1 VAYRN
6 GGGRTLDIDR
16 GETRSHESPL
26 VRSLAWRKVGN
37 CWQLFAGKRRFGK
50 VIPDSKHPGM
60 WRAPL
65 SGGRLSDMAN
75 LSWARN
81 AVMEAAIR
89 EIEWEAR
96 QAANTPSNS
105 QQSAAVFR
113 GASSP
118 IDLNGSGHPD
128 SHPPNRGFP
137 PGRLLGGNRFKT
149 GSTASRS
156 RSSRPRA
163 LRVNRARIRRSSTRS
178 KIRPPAKS

>member
-89 EIEWEAR
+89 EIEWR
-96 QAANTPSNS
+96 
-105 QQSAAVFR
+105 
-113 GASSP
+113 
-118 IDLNGSGHPD
+118 PD
-128 SHPPNRGFP
+128 KLQIPPQIPN
-137 PGRLLGGNRFKT
+137 K
-149 GSTASRS
+149 
-156 RSSRPRA
+156 A
-163 LRVNRARIRRSSTRS
+163 LPFFGVH
-178 KIRPPAKS
+178 RPPLI

>member
-37 CWQLFAGKRRFGK
+37 CWQLFAGKRRFGN

-96 QAANTPSNS
+96 QAANTQLKFPTKRCR
-105 QQSAAVFR
+105 F
-113 GASSP
+113 
-118 IDLNGSGHPD
+118 SGCIVPH
-128 SHPPNRGFP
+128 
-137 PGRLLGGNRFKT
+137 
-149 GSTASRS
+149 
-156 RSSRPRA
+156 
-163 LRVNRARIRRSSTRS
+163 
-178 KIRPPAKS
+178 